1 MKRHRPAPARALVPL
16 TVAVVVA
23 HAWLLQDGPQR
34 MLRPGKEA
42 SRTFSTRILAPAPP
56 TPPAAEVRAAPAA
69 QRPPRTRAPA
79 PPAAVPAA
87 PPPVAANTPPAAPAP
102 AATPAP
108 PRPLSDLDSGSP
120 LAAARPPMGPPP
132 EATRPPVARP
142 PGGDVSALPQVLAI
156 PVPARLRYEV
166 VAEVKGMPVL
176 GYASIDWRHDGSKY
190 EARWEMSVPFFPS
203 RVQRSEGRITED
215 GLAPRYFSDK
225 NRGEQATHFD
235 HDKGTVVF
243 SNNQPQAALAPGMQD
258 RLSVVLQLSVVI
270 ASEPARFMPGVKL
283 AIPTAGTREAETWI
297 FSVEGE
303 EDLQLPGGAMRAL
316 KLVRAPRKE
325 FDTKIE
331 LWLAPRLD
339 YAPVRLRLTNS
350 NGDTVDQRW
359 ASTDKG

>member
-16 TVAVVVA
+16 TIAVLLA
-23 HAWLLQDGPQR
+23 HVWLLQEGPDR

-42 SRTFSTRILAPAPP
+42 SRTFSTRLLAPAAPQ
-56 TPPAAEVRAAPAA
+56 PPAAEARAAPAA
-69 QRPPRTRAPA
+69 PRPPRSRSTA
-79 PPAAVPAA
+79 PPQATPAA
-87 PPPVAANTPPAAPAP
+87 PPVAASPQPGDTPPA
-102 AATPAP
+102 PAP

-120 LAAARPPMGPPP
+120 LATARGPMGPPP
-132 EATRPPVARP
+132 EAATPPAASP
-142 PGGDVSALPQVLAI
+142 PSGDVSALPQVLSI
-156 PVPARLRYEV
+156 PVPARLRYDV
-166 VAEVKGMPVL
+166 VAQVKGVPVL
-176 GYASIDWRHDGSKY
+176 GHASIDWRHDGSKY
-190 EARWEMSVPFFPS
+190 EARWDLSVPFFPS

-215 GLAPRYFSDK
+215 GLAPRYFSDR

-235 HDKGTVVF
+235 HDKGTVIF
-243 SNNQPQAALAPGMQD
+243 SNNQPQAALARGMQD
-258 RLSVVLQLSVVI
+258 RLSVVLQLSVLV
-270 ASEPARFMPGVKL
+270 AGEPSRFTPGVKL

-297 FSVEGE
+297 FEVGGE

-316 KLVRAPRKE
+316 KLVRSPRKE
-325 FDTKIE
+325 FDTKVE